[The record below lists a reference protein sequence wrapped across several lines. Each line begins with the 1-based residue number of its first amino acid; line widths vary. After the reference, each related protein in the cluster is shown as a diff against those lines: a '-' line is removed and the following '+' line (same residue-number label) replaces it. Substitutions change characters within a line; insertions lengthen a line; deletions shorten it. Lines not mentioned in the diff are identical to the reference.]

1 MDCGLETSGEM
12 CIELINIVI
21 IIVSFI
27 SVKQFAYK
35 INASIKTLIQQ
46 NA

>member
-1 MDCGLETSGEM
+1 MDCGLGTSGEM
-12 CIELINIVI
+12 CIKLINKVI

-27 SVKQFAYK
+27 SVEQFAYK
-35 INASIKTLIQQ
+35 INASIKTVIQQ